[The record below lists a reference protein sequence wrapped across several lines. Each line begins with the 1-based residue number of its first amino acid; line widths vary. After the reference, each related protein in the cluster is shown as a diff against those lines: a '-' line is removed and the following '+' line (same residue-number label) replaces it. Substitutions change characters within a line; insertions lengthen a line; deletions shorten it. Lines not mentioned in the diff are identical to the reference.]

1 MRVLPAETAMAIQE
15 RILAGASIRQIMG
28 EFGVGKGTVSRY
40 RAIAIKTST
49 LRPRRDRPQPI
60 LETPRSIVV
69 RGDKNILRLQK
80 DVEGLSGKVSF
91 AVTLVRPRPPLSQ
104 RWPDLACS
112 AAIERFVRLYRQYI
126 APVAS

>member
-1 MRVLPAETAMAIQE
+1 MRVLPAETAMAIQG

-28 EFGVGKGTVSRY
+28 EFGVAKGTVSRY
-40 RAIAIKTST
+40 RAIAIKTSA

-60 LETPRSIVV
+60 LEAHRSIVV

-112 AAIERFVRLYRQYI
+112 AAIERFVLVYRQYF
-126 APVAS
+126 ALAS

>member
-15 RILAGASIRQIMG
+15 RILDGASIRQIVG
-28 EFGVGKGTVSRY
+28 EFGVAKGTVSRY
-40 RAIAIKTST
+40 RAIVLS
-49 LRPRRDRPQPI
+49 QPKRAEPT
-60 LETPRSIVV
+60 LETYHSIVV

-80 DVEGLSGKVSF
+80 DVDGLTGQVSF
-91 AVTLVRPRPPLSQ
+91 AVTLVRPRPPRSQ